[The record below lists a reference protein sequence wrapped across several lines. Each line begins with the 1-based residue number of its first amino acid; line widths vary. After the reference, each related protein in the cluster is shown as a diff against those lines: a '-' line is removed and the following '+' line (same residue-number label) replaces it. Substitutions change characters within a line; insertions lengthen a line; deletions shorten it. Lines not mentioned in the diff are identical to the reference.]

1 MSILNKK
8 NFSVLSFL
16 LSSGLLMTALF
27 IEYFYDLIPCEL
39 CLKQRWVH
47 VSIICISLI
56 CIICLRFN
64 KKFKAFY
71 IPIIILWLSS
81 GILAFYHFG
90 IEQQFWSG
98 FSECSANIT
107 FNKNTL
113 NDILSR
119 DPFGCNDVQF
129 KFLNL
134 SLAGWN
140 ALLSLTIFIFL
151 FCILYLPKVRIY
163 K

>member
-27 IEYFYDLIPCEL
+27 IEYFHDLIPCEL

-90 IEQQFWSG
+90 IEKGLWEG
-98 FSECSANIT
+98 LSECSSKLT
-107 FNKNTL
+107 FNENTL
-113 NDILSR
+113 NQILSKSPIR
-119 DPFGCNDVQF
+119 CDE
-129 KFLNL
+129 
-134 SLAGWN
+134 
-140 ALLSLTIFIFL
+140 
-151 FCILYLPKVRIY
+151 
-163 K
+163 